1 MVVRSGDEIYHF
13 AQILEPLAWE
23 VRVSD
28 GIAALCHSSSSSFLL
43 WSASALEAMALPAH
57 FILGLGGQG
66 HGCRYR
72 D

>member
-1 MVVRSGDEIYHF
+1 MVVRSGDEIYNF

-28 GIAALCHSSSSSFLL
+28 GIADLCHSSSSSFF
-43 WSASALEAMALPAH
+43 ALEAMALPAH